1 MGASKQGDIKELVE
15 IAEPDYGLITNIG
28 LAHLEGMGGPE
39 GVVKTKT
46 ELYDYLRIHSG
57 LVFINTHH
65 SVFEEKSIGINQFRF
80 GANAT
85 DDVQGKFE
93 GSHPYV
99 SFRWKSKDADT
110 NCPLIETQLMGR
122 YNYENI
128 LAAVAIGVYFDVNE
142 QDINDAIISYSP
154 DNNRSQLIETGKNT
168 LIMDAYN
175 ANPTSLE
182 AALLN
187 FAAME
192 KENKVVIIGKMME
205 LGPTSLEQHAKIGQL
220 AVSSGFDKVFL
231 IGENYQLS
239 GVTGANQLFNSTD
252 EAIEWFSQHPIVSS
266 TILIKG
272 SRANQLEKLQTLF

>member
-1 MGASKQGDIKELVE
+1 
-15 IAEPDYGLITNIG
+15 
-28 LAHLEGMGGPE
+28 
-39 GVVKTKT
+39 
-46 ELYDYLRIHSG
+46 
-57 LVFINTHH
+57 
-65 SVFEEKSIGINQFRF
+65 
-80 GANAT
+80 
-85 DDVQGKFE
+85 
-93 GSHPYV
+93 
-99 SFRWKSKDADT
+99 
-110 NCPLIETQLMGR
+110 
-122 YNYENI
+122 
-128 LAAVAIGVYFDVNE
+128 VYFDVNE

-192 KENKVVIIGKMME
+192 KENKLVIIGKMME
-205 LGPTSLEQHAKIGQL
+205 LGPTALEQHAKIGQL

-252 EAIEWFSQHPIVSS
+252 EAIEWFSQHPIVGS